1 MFGENNE
8 VKNRMLDLELKMETT
23 QRELSELKSLVLE
36 LSIMVNKMQTQLN
49 ILLDKQPKGL

>member
-8 VKNRMLDLELKMETT
+8 VKNRMLDLELKMETS